1 MSEKILQFPNNFLWG
16 TATASYQIEGAC
28 DEDGK
33 GQSIWDLFSH
43 TPRRIYGDDTGDI
56 ACDHYHRYKEDVEN
70 MKKLG
75 LKAYRFS
82 ISWARVIPEGTGKVN
97 KAGLDF
103 YDRLVDELLKADI
116 EPFVTLYHWDLPQAL
131 QQEGGWKN
139 RDLVGYFADYTSLI
153 AHHLKDRVHHWIT
166 HNEPWVVSFLGHAYG
181 VHAPGIMDFGTAL
194 QVSHHLLLSH
204 SRGAEVLKDLGDENT
219 RVGITLNLSPVHPA
233 SRKEEDIKAA
243 KRGDG
248 YVNRWFLDP
257 LFKGAYPPDMWEYY
271 QDKVPQILP
280 GDMSI
285 IATRIGFLGVNYY
298 TRWIVKHNLQEKILK
313 FSFSKPKEAEYTE
326 MGWEVYPLGIYEILK
341 RVQNDYSPPIIY
353 ITENG
358 AAFPDRLDEEGKV
371 RDDQRTSYLKEHLS
385 FAHKAIE
392 EGVRLKGY
400 FVWSLMDNF
409 EWTYGYS
416 KRFGLIYMDY
426 PTQKRIFKESTH
438 WYKAVIE
445 NNGIRR

>member
-1 MSEKILQFPNNFLWG
+1 MSEKILKFPNNFLWG
-16 TATASYQIEGAC
+16 TATASYQIEGVC
-28 DEDGK
+28 DEEGK
-33 GQSIWDLFSH
+33 GESIWDHFSH
-43 TPRRIYGDDTGDI
+43 IPGKIYGEDTGDV

-82 ISWARVIPEGTGKVN
+82 ISWPRIIPEGKGKIN

-103 YDRLVDELLKADI
+103 YDRLVDELLEAEI

-139 RDLVGYFADYTSLI
+139 RDLVGYFTDYTSLI

-181 VHAPGIMDFGTAL
+181 AHPPGIMDFSIAL
-194 QVSHHLLLSH
+194 QVAHHLLLSH
-204 SRGAEVLKDLGDENT
+204 SRAAEVLKDLGDENT

-243 KRGDG
+243 KRCDG
-248 YVNRWFLDP
+248 YLNRWFLDP
-257 LFKGAYPPDMWEYY
+257 IFKGAYPPDMWEYY
-271 QDKVPQILP
+271 QDKVPQILS

-298 TRWIVKHNLQEKILK
+298 TRWIVKHNPQEKILK
-313 FSFSKPKEAEYTE
+313 FSFSKPKEAEYTG

-371 RDDQRTSYLKEHLS
+371 KDDQRTSYLKEHLS
-385 FAHKAIE
+385 FAHKAME

-416 KRFGLIYMDY
+416 KRFGLIHIDY
-426 PTQKRIFKESTH
+426 PTQKRIFKESAY
-438 WYKAVIE
+438 WYKRVVE